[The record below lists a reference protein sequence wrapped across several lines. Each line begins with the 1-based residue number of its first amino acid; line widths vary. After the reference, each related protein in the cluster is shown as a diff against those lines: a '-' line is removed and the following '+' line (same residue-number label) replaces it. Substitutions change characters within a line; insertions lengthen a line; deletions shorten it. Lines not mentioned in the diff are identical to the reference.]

1 MILVA
6 DSGSTKCDWVIVDN
20 TGKHIVKYETNGV
33 NPLMLSQPEIIN
45 MINKPSE
52 ILYLKNLVS
61 EIYFY
66 GAGCGT
72 EKANDKIRTSLLSV
86 FESAQVIEV
95 HEDIIAA
102 VHATTKEPGVIA
114 ILGTGSNCCY
124 FDGVEVVQ
132 KTPSLGYILA
142 DDASGNYFGK
152 ELLKSFYLHQMPK
165 DIESDFKKTFDSDL
179 NILFQKLYNSQY
191 PNRYLASYAG
201 FLFEHIQHP
210 FIKKILNKGIGS
222 FIENYLM
229 LYAKELTNTPIH
241 FVGSIAYYSQDI
253 INQLLHEKGF
263 HAKSFIK
270 KPIDKLINAIVY
282 NTTLTALKKIS

>member
-6 DSGSTKCDWVIVDN
+6 DSGSTKCDWVIIDN
-20 TGKHIVKYETNGV
+20 TGKRIVTYATEGV
-33 NPLMLSQPEIIN
+33 NPLILSQSDIMN
-45 MINKPSE
+45 TINKSSE
-52 ILYLKNLVS
+52 IVYLKSLVS

-72 EKANDKIRTSLLSV
+72 EKANNKIKTCLLSV
-86 FESAQVIEV
+86 FKNAELIDI

-102 VHATTKEPGVIA
+102 VHATTKQPGVIA

-124 FDGVEVVQ
+124 FDGIEVIQ
-132 KTPSLGYILA
+132 KVPSLGYILA

-165 DIESDFKKTFDSDL
+165 DIEVDFKNTFDSDL

-201 FLFEHIQHP
+201 FLFKHIQHP
-210 FIKKILNKGIGS
+210 FIKKILDKGIRL

-229 LYAKELTNTPIH
+229 LYAKELANAPVH
-241 FVGSIAYYSQDI
+241 FVGSIAYYSQDT
-253 INQLLHEKGF
+253 INHQLHEKGF

-270 KPIDKLINAIVY
+270 KPIDKLITAIIS
-282 NTTLTALKKIS
+282 NTTSTALKKIS